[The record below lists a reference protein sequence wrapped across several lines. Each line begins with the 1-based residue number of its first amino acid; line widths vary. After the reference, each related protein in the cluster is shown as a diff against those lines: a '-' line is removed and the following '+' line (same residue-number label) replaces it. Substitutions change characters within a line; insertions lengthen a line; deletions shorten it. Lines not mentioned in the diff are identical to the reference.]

1 MGSGAEGIGG
11 AGAVRRWRSK
21 PSGEAIGGVQNP
33 EMAEL
38 SELARAAEQM
48 GSVRELWW
56 SEVVG
61 N

>member
-56 SEVVG
+56 K
-61 N
+61 